1 MTKTKKR
8 LCIVLFEIG
17 SFRKIVI
24 NSGKNTRNTMIRQ
37 FAKGHFFIIV
47 VIIIII
53 IINCMVI
60 MWLTHTPHT
69 PFLRH
74 PKKYFFYYIL
84 NRLSVFYFL
93 ERFFL
98 FVYLSAGQSLL
109 FFWWRSKND
118 PAVAISYQGK
128 NSNLSSY
135 TF

>member
-1 MTKTKKR
+1 M
-8 LCIVLFEIG
+8 LFEIG

-53 IINCMVI
+53 IIIIINCMVI

-74 PKKYFFYYIL
+74 PKKYFF
-84 NRLSVFYFL
+84 
-93 ERFFL
+93 
-98 FVYLSAGQSLL
+98 
-109 FFWWRSKND
+109 
-118 PAVAISYQGK
+118 
-128 NSNLSSY
+128 
-135 TF
+135 